1 MNPCDQIFFLRL
13 PSNIWCA
20 AQIRQNP
27 HMNHSKQSD
36 ESRGHQSPEVG
47 TKLHNDQSETCWDTS
62 VWTKTM
68 NQSTNQPTAILSLKG
83 TVHLIVKHTLFS
95 PLTAAL
101 SIHPDCDVCRGDA
114 FLPANTM
121 EEHHTWMISWAIFH
135 QPYPRAA
142 EVRSCSHHRGDLNT
156 DGV

>member
-1 MNPCDQIFFLRL
+1 MNPCDQIFFLCL

-101 SIHPDCDVCRGDA
+101 SIHPDCQMSAVEMPFFPPIRWKNITLGWYRELFSTSRIHVQQKSA
-114 FLPANTM
+114 HARIT
-121 EEHHTWMISWAIFH
+121 
-135 QPYPRAA
+135 
-142 EVRSCSHHRGDLNT
+142 EVI
-156 DGV
+156 